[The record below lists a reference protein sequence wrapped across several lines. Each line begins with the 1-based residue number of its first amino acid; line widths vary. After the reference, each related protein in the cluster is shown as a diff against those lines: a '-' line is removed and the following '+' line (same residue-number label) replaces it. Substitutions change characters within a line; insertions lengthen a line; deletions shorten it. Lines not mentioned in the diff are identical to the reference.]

1 MALNAYINDFK
12 DKGPIKEKCF
22 VCQKKL
28 KDNYFTL
35 PATEDYNTHDQTRAH
50 IKQNRM
56 CSVKCMNHIA
66 LSKNAKEYNGKTF
79 DEYSD
84 SDV

>member
-22 VCQKKL
+22 VCR
-28 KDNYFTL
+28 KDLDENFFTL
-35 PATEDYNTHDQTRAH
+35 PSSEDNTHDQTRAY
-50 IKQNRM
+50 IKENRM
-56 CSVKCMNHIA
+56 CSKRCMNHIV
-66 LSKNAKEYNGKTF
+66 LSINKEEYNGKTF
-79 DEYSD
+79 DEYRD